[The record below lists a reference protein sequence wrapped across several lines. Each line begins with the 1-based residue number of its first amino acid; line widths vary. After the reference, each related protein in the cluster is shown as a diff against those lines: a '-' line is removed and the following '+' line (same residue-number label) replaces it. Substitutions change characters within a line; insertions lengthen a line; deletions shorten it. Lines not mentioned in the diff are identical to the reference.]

1 MNLRLLSLIF
11 ALLAIALLFAGKLL
25 FAPARLPTNQTAES
39 ASAAVR
45 WRSDQQLREP
55 WQSESQARPFEFQ
68 SFTLQP
74 LAVFQV
80 RARILSREDYRLD
93 NEAKLSP
100 TDLALGWGRMA
111 DPAVYQQLAIS
122 QSGRWYHYRWQNQPP
137 IPPEEIIA
145 SSANMH
151 MIPANDAIA
160 QQLSKLKPGKMVK
173 IQGYLIEARNPQGW
187 RWRSSLSRTDTGA
200 GACEVVFVRA
210 IEAEP

>member
-1 MNLRLLSLIF
+1 MNLRLLTLLF
-11 ALLAIALLFAGKLL
+11 ALLGIFLLVLSKLL
-25 FAPARLPTNQTAES
+25 FAPARFAGTNNQAGG
-39 ASAAVR
+39 ASSIS
-45 WRSDQQLREP
+45 WRSDQQLYEP
-55 WQSESQARPFEFQ
+55 WQRDSHAPRFEFHD
-68 SFTLQP
+68 FTLQP
-74 LAVFQV
+74 LAEFQL
-80 RARILSREDYRLD
+80 RARILSREDYRFD

-137 IPPEEIIA
+137 IPPDEIIA

-173 IQGYLIEARNPQGW
+173 IQGYLIEASNTQGW
-187 RWRSSLSRTDTGA
+187 RWRSSLSRTDSGA